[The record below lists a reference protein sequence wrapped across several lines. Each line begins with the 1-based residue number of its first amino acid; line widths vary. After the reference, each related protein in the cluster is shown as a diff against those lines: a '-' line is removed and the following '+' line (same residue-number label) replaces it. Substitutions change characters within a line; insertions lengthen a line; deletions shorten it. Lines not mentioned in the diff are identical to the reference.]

1 MICPK
6 CGQKDIA
13 LFNEPEEVR
22 VKRFPPLSIV
32 LMVLGFLVAIFGIV
46 VLVITEEERF
56 FDIAGW
62 TTLGG
67 FLLGFSALMN
77 GAKARYKT
85 IYRVKGVCRHCGF
98 QYLLE
103 QPNIPRVT
111 IDSRS
116 VSRRPNVTE
125 TNSDIDLRGRF

>member
-85 IYRVKGVCRHCGF
+85 IYRVKGVCRRCGF

-103 QPNIPRVT
+103 QPNIPRVAT
-111 IDSRS
+111 DSRS
-116 VSRRPNVTE
+116 VSRRPNVAE
-125 TNSDIDLRGRF
+125 LRDDIDLRGGF

>member
-46 VLVITEEERF
+46 ILVITEEERF
-56 FDIAGW
+56 FNIAGW

-67 FLLGFSALMN
+67 LLLGFSALMN